1 MGVDRMEQ
9 YPNMIPQRRWKTTRV
24 LAITLFLLAYPL
36 FSHAGSSKP
45 ATGAARYPAITI
57 YVGSG

>member
-1 MGVDRMEQ
+1 MEQ

-36 FSHAGSSKP
+36 FSYAGSPKP
-45 ATGAARYPAITI
+45 PAGAARYPAITI